1 MTEHILTTAHNGST
15 VSAAVGDV
23 VALHLSERPTTGY
36 RWHFDV
42 PAGLTVRDDDFA
54 VGGSA
59 PGAGG
64 QRNLSLKAAKPGR
77 YALSGALRRDPGSE
91 ATTSFAVTVEVA

>member
-1 MTEHILTTAHNGST
+1 MSEHLLTTAHNGST
-15 VSAAVGDV
+15 VHAAVGDAV
-23 VALHLSERPTTGY
+23 VLHLSERPTTGY

-42 PAGLTVRDDDFA
+42 PAGLKVLDDDFA
-54 VGGSA
+54 VAGSA

-64 QRNLSLKAAKPGR
+64 QRGLRLNAAKPGR
-77 YALSGALRRDPGSE
+77 YALSAALRRDPGSE